1 MIKISGSRIFA
12 IFGFSIIIIGLLV
25 GMYQITFGTNSQVGR
40 YLSTNK
46 PWANVKE
53 WNNIPSELYPTQS
66 DVSYSSWEKWAT
78 EDQDVCDAEDIR
90 MYYELGK
97 ENPKLRKFI
106 QYAAKSPNGID
117 KADCYAMI
125 DIQSEKREA
134 DDKIKFKQE
143 VDKIIKEG

>member
-12 IFGFSIIIIGLLV
+12 IIGFSAIIVGLLY
-25 GMYQITFGTNSQVGR
+25 GLYQVTFGPNSHAGD
-40 YLSTNK
+40 YLNK
-46 PWANVKE
+46 QPWSNVKE
-53 WNNIPSELYPTQS
+53 WNNIPSELYPVGN
-66 DVSYSSWEKWAT
+66 DESYSSWVKWAS
-78 EDQDVCDAEDIR
+78 EEQDTCDSDDIR

-125 DIQSEKREA
+125 DIQREKREA